1 MELFS
6 TAGLVAM
13 LQIILI
19 DILLAGDNAIVI
31 GMAAKNLPAHLQKKA
46 ILGGTF
52 GAIFLRLIMAFL
64 FVEAINNIPALRLIG
79 GIALLFIAHSLI
91 SDDDK
96 EHKIEAKDS
105 LIPAI
110 TTIIVADGIMS
121 IDNVLGVIGA
131 ANGHMGIAVAGILV
145 TVPIIMFGSGL
156 FLKVIER
163 FPIILYIGGA
173 VLGYAGANMMLE
185 DNLVKDVLAPY
196 HTFITIGLIALIFI
210 RVLFSRWWSRRQRLE
225 AVEKRRAE
233 LRAKWAQEK
242 GQES

>member
-1 MELFS
+1 MELLS
-6 TAGLVAM
+6 TAGLIAM

-31 GMAAKNLPAHLQKKA
+31 GMAAKNLPVHLQKKA
-46 ILGGTF
+46 ILGGTI
-52 GAIFLRLIMAFL
+52 GAIILRLIMAFV

-96 EHKIEAKDS
+96 EHKIEAKDA

-110 TTIIVADGIMS
+110 TTIVVADGIMS

-131 ANGHMGIAVAGILV
+131 ANGHMGIAIAGILV
-145 TVPIIMFGSGL
+145 TVPIIMFGSSL
-156 FLKVIER
+156 FIKIIER

-173 VLGYAGANMMLE
+173 ILAYAGAGMFLE
-185 DNLVKDVLAPY
+185 DDLVKDVLAPY
-196 HTFITIGLIALIFI
+196 HTFITIGFIALIFI
-210 RVLFSRWWSRRQRLE
+210 RVFFSKWWQRRQRIQAIE
-225 AVEKRRAE
+225 ERRQA
-233 LRAKWAQEK
+233 RRSSKV
-242 GQES
+242 

>member
-6 TAGLVAM
+6 TAGLIAM
-13 LQIILI
+13 LQIVLI

-31 GMAAKNLPAHLQKKA
+31 GMAAKNLPVHLQKKA
-46 ILGGTF
+46 ILGGTI
-52 GAIFLRLIMAFL
+52 GAIILRLIMAFV

-96 EHKIEAKDS
+96 EHKIEAKDA

-110 TTIIVADGIMS
+110 TTIVVADGIMS

-131 ANGHMGIAVAGILV
+131 ANGHMGIAIAGILV
-145 TVPIIMFGSGL
+145 TVPIIMFGSSL
-156 FLKVIER
+156 FIKIIER

-173 VLGYAGANMMLE
+173 ILAYAGAGMFLE
-185 DNLVKDVLAPY
+185 DDLVKDVLAPY
-196 HTFITIGLIALIFI
+196 HTFITIGFIALIFI
-210 RVLFSRWWSRRQRLE
+210 RVFFSKWWQRRQRIQAIE
-225 AVEKRRAE
+225 ERRQA
-233 LRAKWAQEK
+233 RRSSKV
-242 GQES
+242 